1 MGSGKWN
8 SKIACLTKNTKMWK
22 RLKKEKKGR
31 CLLIAE
37 KQMSETGDRSNSKD
51 DKIMR
56 KNNFWRSDN

>member
-1 MGSGKWN
+1 
-8 SKIACLTKNTKMWK
+8 MWK
-22 RLKKEKKGR
+22 KKIKKRKKKR

-56 KNNFWRSDN
+56 KNNFWRGDN